1 MSTRLL
7 SWLHCTAFPL
17 IMAKH
22 FVVIVVNRTD
32 LNAQYRTLLFH
43 YEGNNCF

>member
-32 LNAQYRTLLFH
+32 LNAPVPNIVVSL
-43 YEGNNCF
+43 